1 MNEEER
7 IRELE
12 EELKKTPYN
21 KATQHHIG
29 LIKAQIAKL
38 REKIEKKAAGRG
50 ATKGY
55 TIKKTGDATVVLVGY
70 PSVGKSTL
78 LNKLTNAESKV
89 ASYEF
94 TTLQVIPGLMEYK
107 NAHIQVLDV
116 PGVVKGA
123 AVGTGRGKE
132 VLSVMRAADLV
143 LILLEVQHPS
153 HLKILKNEIYGSGV
167 RLNEKMPNVTIRK
180 TSRGGIVIGKTCKLT
195 KTTEETV
202 KSVAREFGIVNAEVI
217 IREDITIDR
226 FIDVIEKN
234 RVYVPAITVLNKVD
248 LVNEKKLEQLVAS
261 LNPDICISAEKE
273 VNIDNLKRLI
283 FDKLNFISIYCKQVG
298 KKTDTNEPIIMKRG
312 CTVSDVCSNLHKD
325 FVRKFR
331 FARVWGKS
339 AKFPGQKFG
348 LEHKLEN
355 NDIVEVHVR

>member
-123 AVGTGRGKE
+123 AAGTGRGKE
-132 VLSVMRAADLV
+132 GVSAMRA
-143 LILLEVQHPS
+143 
-153 HLKILKNEIYGSGV
+153 
-167 RLNEKMPNVTIRK
+167 
-180 TSRGGIVIGKTCKLT
+180 
-195 KTTEETV
+195 
-202 KSVAREFGIVNAEVI
+202 
-217 IREDITIDR
+217 
-226 FIDVIEKN
+226 
-234 RVYVPAITVLNKVD
+234 
-248 LVNEKKLEQLVAS
+248 
-261 LNPDICISAEKE
+261 
-273 VNIDNLKRLI
+273 
-283 FDKLNFISIYCKQVG
+283 
-298 KKTDTNEPIIMKRG
+298 
-312 CTVSDVCSNLHKD
+312 
-325 FVRKFR
+325 
-331 FARVWGKS
+331 
-339 AKFPGQKFG
+339 
-348 LEHKLEN
+348 
-355 NDIVEVHVR
+355 